1 MKSFILVMTGCLS
14 LFLSTGSFAWFDDS
28 DCAQGNCGVSSCNPY
43 VSNCQCTDPLCG
55 SYDMNCLSTGAC
67 CEAFGNV
74 GAR

>member
-1 MKSFILVMTGCLS
+1 MKVMMSAVICCLALATS
-14 LFLSTGSFAWFDDS
+14 GYSFAWSDDTCS
-28 DCAQGNCGVSSCNPY
+28 QGDCGSSACNPY
-43 VSNCQCTDPLCG
+43 VNQCQCTDPLCG

>member
-1 MKSFILVMTGCLS
+1 MKAMIVAVIGCIS
-14 LFLSTGSFAWFDDS
+14 IMMSGMSFAWGEES
-28 DCAQGNCGVSSCNPY
+28 SCASGDCGGSSCNPY
-43 VSNCQCTDPLCG
+43 VSSCQCTDPLCG